1 MTGDT
6 ISSLES
12 DVDVEGELPDS
23 IDEAAIERMRTV
35 AWVLDESVRVPGT
48 NFRVGLDPVLGV
60 LPGSG
65 DAIGAGFSL
74 YIVLE
79 SARLGVTYT
88 TLLRMLANI
97 TIDVAGGLIP
107 VVGAVFDAIWKANK
121 RNVELAL
128 RELASDQE
136 SDAVSDGQ
144 PADDSEVVDIPVE

>member
-1 MTGDT
+1 MTWDT
-6 ISSLES
+6 TSSLES
-12 DVDVEGELPDS
+12 DVDVEGELPESVDG
-23 IDEAAIERMRTV
+23 AAIERMRTV

-48 NFRVGLDPVLGV
+48 DFRIGLDPVLGV

-97 TIDVAGGLIP
+97 AIDVAGGLIP
-107 VVGAVFDAIWKANK
+107 VVGGVFDAVWKANK

-128 RELASDQE
+128 RELTSDPE
-136 SDAVSDGQ
+136 SGAVSDGES
-144 PADDSEVVDIPVE
+144 ADDSEVVDIPVE